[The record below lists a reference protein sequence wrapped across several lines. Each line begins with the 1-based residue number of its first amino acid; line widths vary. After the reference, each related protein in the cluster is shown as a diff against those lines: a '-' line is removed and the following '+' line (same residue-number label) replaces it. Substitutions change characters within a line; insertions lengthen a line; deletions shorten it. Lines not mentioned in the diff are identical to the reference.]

1 MPVSFHDNI
10 VFVNFPTNSYPKVNK
25 SSLPRALKKEAKQF
39 EAIDLIPGEAAFRA
53 YGSTLGEL
61 FSNAGRALF
70 SVMGE
75 LNSILPKEKRSITLA
90 DPSVERLLID
100 FLSELVYL
108 KDAEA
113 MLFSRFEVSVI
124 KDETYHL
131 SAKLHGEP
139 INADKHKLGVDV
151 KGVTMHRYKFEHLS
165 SGYQAQVV
173 LDI

>member
-1 MPVSFHDNI
+1 M
-10 VFVNFPTNSYPKVNK
+10 NK
-25 SSLPRALKKEAKQF
+25 KTKQF

-70 SVMGE
+70 SVMGD
-75 LNSILPKEKRSITLA
+75 LNAIQPKEKRSITLA
-90 DPSVERLLID
+90 DYSVERLLID

-113 MLFSRFEVSVI
+113 MLFSKFHVNVRRKEGYELRATI
-124 KDETYHL
+124 Q
-131 SAKLHGEP
+131 GES
-139 INADKHKLGVDV
+139 INPSLHKLGVDV
-151 KGVTMHRYKFEHLS
+151 KGVTMHRYKFEQLS
-165 SGYQAQVV
+165 DGYQAQVV

>member
-1 MPVSFHDNI
+1 M
-10 VFVNFPTNSYPKVNK
+10 NK
-25 SSLPRALKKEAKQF
+25 QTKQF

-70 SVMGE
+70 SVMGD
-75 LNSILPKEKRSITLA
+75 LKAIQPKQERSITLA

-113 MLFSRFEVSVI
+113 MLFSKFEVNVI
-124 KDETYHL
+124 KSDTYHL
-131 SAKLHGEP
+131 HAKLRGEP
-139 INADKHKLGVDV
+139 INPDKHKLGVDV
-151 KGVTMHRYKFEHLS
+151 KGVTLHMYKFEQFS
-165 SGYQAQVV
+165 DRFQAQVV

>member
-1 MPVSFHDNI
+1 M
-10 VFVNFPTNSYPKVNK
+10 NK
-25 SSLPRALKKEAKQF
+25 QTKQF

-70 SVMGE
+70 SVMGD
-75 LNSILPKEKRSITLA
+75 LKAIQPKEERSITLA

-108 KDAEA
+108 KDADA
-113 MLFSRFEVSVI
+113 MLFSKFDVNVRKKESY
-124 KDETYHL
+124 E
-131 SAKLHGEP
+131 LHAIVQGES
-139 INADKHKLGVDV
+139 INPSLHKLGVDV
-151 KGVTMHRYKFEHLS
+151 KGVTMHRYKFEQLS
-165 SGYQAQVV
+165 DGYQVQVV